1 MYSRNKCYIK
11 KIRPNI
17 FFQLVIQKKAIMKA
31 YLKHSSPV
39 NRYNC
44 YFLWVFFLGL
54 QGKFRFLKKK
64 SYAIEFIS

>member
-17 FFQLVIQKKAIMKA
+17 FQLVIQKKAIMKA

-44 YFLWVFFLGL
+44 YFFVGFFPRSPR
-54 QGKFRFLKKK
+54 QIQISLKKTRMQ
-64 SYAIEFIS
+64 